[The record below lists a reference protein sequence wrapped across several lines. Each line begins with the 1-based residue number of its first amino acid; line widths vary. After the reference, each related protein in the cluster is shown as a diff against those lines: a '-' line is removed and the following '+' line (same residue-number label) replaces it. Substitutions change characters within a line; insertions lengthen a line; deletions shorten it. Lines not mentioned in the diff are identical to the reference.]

1 MVKRAAKHEAGF
13 WTRRAALTGATG
25 VAMAG
30 AIGLWG
36 APRLAGAQARG
47 QDGAD
52 STLKTL
58 AALKILGEF
67 QSDGRPVRLHG
78 VLGKGP
84 GPRPAVVLLYGSNAL
99 APDRPYGRI
108 AAALAE
114 RGVSTFIPD
123 FFDGVDGASLAEKSK
138 AAHFPRRQ
146 QIILDG
152 LGFIRSLPYVAAS
165 RVAVFGFSLGAFHAS
180 AIASQDRA
188 IKALVVVAGGLP
200 RHLENAELSWLPPT
214 LVLHGAADKIVA
226 PSRAQKLAATAT
238 RVGADH
244 RLVIYP
250 GEGHDFRPRIRGE
263 SADLVVEFLLAQLG
277 Q

>member
-1 MVKRAAKHEAGF
+1 MVERAAQRGAGF
-13 WTRRAALTGATG
+13 WTRRKALKGAMG

-30 AIGLWG
+30 AMALWG
-36 APRLAGAQARG
+36 APRIAGAQTRG
-47 QDGAD
+47 QGGAD
-52 STLKTL
+52 STPKTL

-67 QSDGRPVRLHG
+67 QSAGRTVRLHG

-84 GPRPAVVLLYGSNAL
+84 GPRPAVVLLYGANAL

-108 AAALAE
+108 AATLAE

-152 LGFIRSLPYVAAS
+152 LGFIRSLPHVDAS
-165 RVAVFGFSLGAFHAS
+165 RMAVFGFSLGAFHAS
-180 AIASQDRA
+180 AVASQDRA

-200 RHLENAELSWLPPT
+200 RYLENADPSWLPPT
-214 LVLHGAADKIVA
+214 LALHGAADKIVPLA
-226 PSRAQKLAATAT
+226 RARHLAAAAT
-238 RVGADH
+238 RAGADH

-250 GEGHDFRPRIRGE
+250 GEGHDFRPRIRDE
-263 SADLVVEFLLAQLG
+263 SADLVAEFLLAQLG